1 MHWWVQKQRRLPS
14 EYMTLSLFDK
24 ACVIASVQVKI
35 DEDKKQEREAKRGAR
50 GNGKRKR

>member
-35 DEDKKQEREAKRGAR
+35 DEDKKQEREAKRGTKR
-50 GNGKRKR
+50 GKKR